1 MIRAVTGA
9 AAWCRAAET
18 DDDDAAG
25 YHRVCEEF
33 LAALSLNPCVIIID
47 GIDELRDSD
56 GLTPQ
61 KVGPSA
67 AGRFFFFLYWTSA
80 VLRLECSIDCIS
92 GSVGHQQNI
101 FRSFSHCRHFF

>member
-61 KVGPSA
+61 KVGPLLVRRPIFRQLRSFA
-67 AGRFFFFLYWTSA
+67 EPSWFERKQGIL
-80 VLRLECSIDCIS
+80 LRLRA
-92 GSVGHQQNI
+92 N
-101 FRSFSHCRHFF
+101 